1 MIAAPAASGLG
12 STPMLVFAADKGET
26 VPIEVLWVGAVAVV
40 AAAVINVAGS
50 LWQSRQTLRHSR
62 ALSERSELRAV
73 IDEAAGHID
82 SLVFDAMNA
91 IAEIQEV
98 TREKSRNYTRSPRRL
113 SRRADK
119 AIGTLWATEI
129 ERLFAGIRR
138 GDGLRAR
145 LEMRL
150 GSDDQAV
157 IEYRAALDGLR
168 GIHRRLIEGAL
179 GDSKA
184 IGSEIG
190 AVGKHMKAF
199 RQRCFTLIGTE
210 LDD

>member
-1 MIAAPAASGLG
+1 
-12 STPMLVFAADKGET
+12 MLVFAADKGET
-26 VPIEVLWVGAVAVV
+26 VPVEVLWVGAVAVV
-40 AAAVINVAGS
+40 AAALVNVAGS
-50 LWQSRQTLRHSR
+50 LFQSKRTLRHSR

-91 IAEIQEV
+91 IAEVREV
-98 TREKSRNYTRSPRRL
+98 TRKNSRDYTRSPRRL
-113 SRRADK
+113 SRRANK
-119 AIGTLWATEI
+119 AIGALWTAEI
-129 ERLFAGIRR
+129 EKLFAGIRL

-150 GSDDQAV
+150 GADDQAV
-157 IEYRAALDGLR
+157 IEYSAALDGLR

-179 GDSKA
+179 GESDA
-184 IGSEIG
+184 IGTEIG
-190 AVGKHMKAF
+190 AIGKHMKAF
-199 RQRCFTLIGTE
+199 RKHCFTLIGTE

>member
-1 MIAAPAASGLG
+1 
-12 STPMLVFAADKGET
+12 MLVFAADKGET
-26 VPIEVLWVGAVAVV
+26 VPVEVLWVGAVAVV
-40 AAAVINVAGS
+40 AAALINVVGS
-50 LWQSRQTLRHSR
+50 LFQSKRTLRHSR

-91 IAEIQEV
+91 IAEVREV
-98 TREKSRNYTRSPRRL
+98 TREKSRDYTRSPRRL
-113 SRRADK
+113 SRRANK
-119 AIGTLWATEI
+119 AIGTLWTAEI
-129 ERLFAGIRR
+129 EKLFAGIRR

-150 GSDDQAV
+150 GSHDQAV
-157 IEYRAALDGLR
+157 IEYGAALDGLR

-179 GDSKA
+179 RESDA

-190 AVGKHMKAF
+190 AVGNHMRAF
-199 RQRCFTLIGTE
+199 RACCFTLIGTE